1 MEVSLV
7 KMNDRIDVIVPAHR
21 AHETIG
27 RTLESLAVQSIAGDL
42 DVIVVDDE
50 CPEGDYRDA
59 IAPFLPRLNIKLMRL
74 PENLGAGG
82 ARQAG
87 IDASDA
93 PFFTC
98 LDADDSLADTNS
110 LELLRN
116 AITGNDAVQRCEG
129 KLVLKG
135 LSGEVIRE
143 SSGGVSMDGKIYRRS
158 FIERYGI
165 RFNGTRANED
175 LGYNLA
181 VDLLCDN
188 ETEQTISLPD
198 VVAFVHFNPKSIT
211 AYGGAFGWDQRLR
224 GMVDNTIWAVELAKK
239 YRPDSDEVSRQVL
252 RVLLITYCC
261 WNIIAIEAPEYA
273 DQAWEYLK
281 KYYHLCYCRWR
292 IPAFESMEKRLK
304 PETTKDIFDVFAKK
318 GYFEL
323 PEGHEPL
330 ISFDEF
336 LRRMKTEKY
345 DPDHI
350 YDVWEEMAKSPEMRA
365 RMEMNEESGVCG
377 RGYAVRKGNDNN

>member
-1 MEVSLV
+1 MDE
-7 KMNDRIDVIVPAHR
+7 RIDVIVPAHR
-21 AHETIG
+21 AHDTIG

-42 DVIVVDDE
+42 RVIVVDDE

-59 IAPFLPRLNIKLMRL
+59 VAPFLTRLNIKLMRL
-74 PENLGAGG
+74 PENLGPGG
-82 ARQAG
+82 ARQEG
-87 IDASDA
+87 IDASDS

-98 LDADDSLADTNS
+98 IDADDSFAKADS
-110 LELLRN
+110 LELLCK
-116 AITGNDAVQRCEG
+116 AMAGNDAVQRCEG
-129 KLVLKG
+129 KLVLNDE
-135 LSGEVIRE
+135 SGEAIRE
-143 SSGGVSMDGKIYRRS
+143 SSGGVSMDGKVFRRS

-188 ETEQTISLPD
+188 ESEQTISLPD
-198 VVAFVHFNPKSIT
+198 VVACVYQNPGSIT
-211 AYGGAFGWDQRLR
+211 ACGGNFVWDQRLC
-224 GMVDNTIWAVELAKK
+224 GMVDNTIWAVELVKK
-239 YRPDSDEVSRQVL
+239 CRPDSDEVSRQIL

-292 IPAFESMEKRLK
+292 VPAFESMEERLK

-323 PEGHEPL
+323 PEGCDPVL
-330 ISFDEF
+330 SFDEF
-336 LRRMKTEKY
+336 LRRMKTEEY

-350 YDVWEEMAKSPEMRA
+350 YDVWAEMAKSPEMKA
-365 RMEMNEESGVCG
+365 RMEMNELTGVCS
-377 RGYAVRKGNDNN
+377 RGYAVRNGERNV